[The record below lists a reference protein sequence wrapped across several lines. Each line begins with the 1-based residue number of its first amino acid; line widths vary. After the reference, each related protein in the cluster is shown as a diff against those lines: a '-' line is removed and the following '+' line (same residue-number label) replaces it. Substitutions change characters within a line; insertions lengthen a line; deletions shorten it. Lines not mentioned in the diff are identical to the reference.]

1 MQNMINPIT
10 QGLNGG
16 MHGAK
21 SLIITGLLR
30 NSIKKRSFENMHLRK
45 KRGWGGGWWG

>member
-1 MQNMINPIT
+1 MKTCIYIYIFFLQIPMQNMINPIT

-30 NSIKKRSFENMHLRK
+30 NSIK
-45 KRGWGGGWWG
+45 